1 MKKFAIF
8 FLSFWFLAG
17 LFAVPAAAEEGY
29 NSICSGIDAQNAIVE
44 NKVITNATAAV
55 VYELNSGTMMYSS
68 NIDERMYPASLV
80 KVMTALLAVENR
92 NLDSVATVTQEALN
106 AASES
111 TSVGLQVGE
120 QLTVLELLY
129 CMLTGSANDAAAV
142 LAVHIGGSIENFV
155 GMMNS
160 RASEL
165 GCTDTNFT
173 DPHGLASRNQYT
185 TARDMVRIFAAAAD
199 NKTFCEI
206 FGAVKHTVPAT
217 VFSPEREL
225 KTANYLMD
233 KTSESYY
240 DSRVTGGRTGTASD
254 RSRCLGVIASDGN
267 MKAVAIVFG
276 SKSQFAA
283 DGYTVE
289 RYGSFREIS
298 QLLNATISSY
308 RIAQVFYE
316 DQILAQRP
324 VSNGDN
330 DLVLSPTGMQTVI
343 VPKDIDLSEIIYRF
357 SDEGKIYSAPIV
369 QGSSQGSVEVWYGGK
384 CLAKAMLVAR
394 NHVAVAS
401 DKWIAL
407 QDSSGIG
414 MAVLVIVLLIA
425 VVAVFLYARRIRV
438 RKRRAARRHSAGR
451 KRQYE

>member
-1 MKKFAIF
+1 
-8 FLSFWFLAG
+8 
-17 LFAVPAAAEEGY
+17 
-29 NSICSGIDAQNAIVE
+29 
-44 NKVITNATAAV
+44 
-55 VYELNSGTMMYSS
+55 
-68 NIDERMYPASLV
+68 
-80 KVMTALLAVENR
+80 
-92 NLDSVATVTQEALN
+92 
-106 AASES
+106 
-111 TSVGLQVGE
+111 
-120 QLTVLELLY
+120 
-129 CMLTGSANDAAAV
+129 
-142 LAVHIGGSIENFV
+142 
-155 GMMNS
+155 
-160 RASEL
+160 
-165 GCTDTNFT
+165 
-173 DPHGLASRNQYT
+173 
-185 TARDMVRIFAAAAD
+185 
-199 NKTFCEI
+199 
-206 FGAVKHTVPAT
+206 
-217 VFSPEREL
+217 
-225 KTANYLMD
+225 
-233 KTSESYY
+233 
-240 DSRVTGGRTGTASD
+240 
-254 RSRCLGVIASDGN
+254 

-343 VPKDIDLSEIIYRF
+343 VPKDIDLSEIVYRF